1 MGRWRAIIPVTVG
14 LVVALGASWFIYQ
27 WMQKQAVP
35 KEAIKV
41 SEFKSVPVS
50 VAAVDLI
57 WGTKLTPE
65 MLKSVPYPA
74 ESLPA
79 GYFLDPDVLK
89 GRVLI
94 ASVKENEPILESK
107 LAPVDVKT
115 GGVSAIVT
123 PGKRALAVK
132 GDTVIGISGFVLP
145 GNRVDVLATMKR
157 PGSRQE
163 VTKVVLENIPVI
175 ATGTQ
180 MQKNDKG
187 EPAPV
192 DVYTLEV
199 SPEDGEK
206 LALAAT
212 QGKLQFALRHSTDSE
227 TVLTKGATINDTLA
241 SYKYQTKSSAKKSRP
256 SYTAAPFTVEVI
268 KGNDSKTVKF

>member
-1 MGRWRAIIPVTVG
+1 MGRWRAIIPVTIG
-14 LVVALGASWFIYQ
+14 LVVAIGVSWSIYK
-27 WMQKQAVP
+27 WMQKQAAP
-35 KEAIKV
+35 KEMVKV
-41 SEFKSVPVS
+41 AEFKSVPVS
-50 VAAVDLI
+50 VAAVDLA
-57 WGTKLTPE
+57 WGTKLTAE
-65 MLKSVPYPA
+65 MIKAVLYPA

-79 GYFLDPDVLK
+79 GHFLDADTLK

-94 ASVKENEPILESK
+94 TSVKQNEAILDSK

-145 GNRVDVLATMKR
+145 GNRVDILATMRR
-157 PGSRQE
+157 PGSRIE
-163 VTKVVLENIPVI
+163 VTKLVLENILVL

-180 MQKNDKG
+180 IQTNDKG

-199 SPEDGEK
+199 TPEDGEK

-212 QGKLQFALRHSTDSE
+212 HGKLQFALRHTTDSE
-227 TVLTKGATINDTLA
+227 TVLTKGATVSDTLE
-241 SYKYQTKSSAKKSRP
+241 SYKYQVGRSTKSRSHREPPIK
-256 SYTAAPFTVEVI
+256 VQVI
-268 KGNDSKTVKF
+268 KGSESKTVNF

>member
-1 MGRWRAIIPVTVG
+1 MGRWRAIIPVAVG
-14 LVVALGASWFIYQ
+14 LVVASGASWFIYN
-27 WMQKQAVP
+27 WMQKQAAP
-35 KEAIKV
+35 KEVVTVA
-41 SEFKSVPVS
+41 EFQSVQAC
-50 VAAVDLI
+50 VAAVDLP
-57 WGTKLTPE
+57 WGTKLTAE
-65 MLKSVPYPA
+65 MIKSVPYPA

-79 GYFLDPDVLK
+79 GHFLDADTLK

-94 ASVKENEPILESK
+94 ALIKQNEVFLESK
-107 LAPVDVKT
+107 LAPIDVKT

-132 GDTVIGISGFVLP
+132 GDAVIGISGFVLP
-145 GNRVDVLATMKR
+145 GNRVDVLATMR
-157 PGSRQE
+157 LPGSRKE
-163 VTKVVLENIPVI
+163 VTKVVLENILVL

-180 MQKNDKG
+180 MQTNDKG

-212 QGKLQFALRHSTDSE
+212 HGKLQFALRHSTDSE
-227 TVLTKGATINDTLA
+227 TILTKGATVNDALT
-241 SYKYQTKSSAKKSRP
+241 SYRYQAKSRGKGRP
-256 SYTAAPFTVEVI
+256 YKEPPFRVEVI
-268 KGNDSKTVKF
+268 KGNNSQTVKF